1 MENKPSVFVR
11 LMNEALAGI
20 DPDSLPHLRVGAEW
34 AEIQVLTDPFV
45 IYRRDRYLSVVLV
58 EELRTETR
66 YLLYISAVSLGQCLE
81 SIRAKRD
88 TLVSV
93 NVRMRKKG
101 EERFTSYEVE
111 ELAD

>member
-34 AEIQVLTDPFV
+34 AEVQILTDPFV
-45 IYRRDRYLSVVLV
+45 IFKRDRYLPVVLV
-58 EELRTETR
+58 EELRTEIR
-66 YLLYISAVSLGQCLE
+66 YLLYISAVSLGQFLE
-81 SIRAKRD
+81 TIRAKRG
-88 TLVSV
+88 TLVGM
-93 NVRMRKKG
+93 NIRLRKEG
-101 EERFTSYEVE
+101 EERFSAYQIE